1 MSMRVKQILNSFYV
15 VLVVSVFLLIV
26 ACEKETT
33 VLSKKSILVSHNWAW
48 STFKHNGI
56 ETSLQDCEKDDY
68 YLFSSNGTYQFIATR
83 VKCSKLTSD
92 KRSTWSLS
100 SDEKTLTIDVSANY
114 TVEITES
121 QLKLLSTVGDYE
133 FTYVAF

>member
-1 MSMRVKQILNSFYV
+1 MRVKQILNRFYA

-68 YLFSSNGTYQFIATR
+68 FM
-83 VKCSKLTSD
+83 
-92 KRSTWSLS
+92 
-100 SDEKTLTIDVSANY
+100 
-114 TVEITES
+114 
-121 QLKLLSTVGDYE
+121 
-133 FTYVAF
+133 

>member
-1 MSMRVKQILNSFYV
+1 
-15 VLVVSVFLLIV
+15 
-26 ACEKETT
+26 
-33 VLSKKSILVSHNWAW
+33 VSHNWAW

-68 YLFSSNGTYQFIATR
+68 FMFSSNGTYQFIATR
-83 VKCSKLTSD
+83 VKCSNLTSD

-100 SDEKTLTIDVSANY
+100 SDEKTLTIDGSANY